1 MASTFANRGT
11 AWRVRSGG
19 NELNGG
25 GFDQFVTGVGVDYSD
40 SDTAV
45 IDSTTGTCAVAAAT
59 TFIDNSATFPSD
71 IVGNVLRASARTGG
85 TAAALDYFVV
95 TGYTNA
101 NTITLDRAMAVTT
114 DITAMTYRIGGAHPS
129 LINYASAATGTL
141 GTPVL
146 ATPLLAGNQ
155 IYIRGSGSEDPA
167 SADFDWSSGHWTI
180 TSGSRA
186 NGMISIIGYNGRPRI
201 DHDWAVLADHVT
213 VKHISLRRKVG
224 AAPGD
229 CFVKNGATAARVT
242 MTDCILDQNG
252 FDSTE
257 FDSFGGSFCYNE
269 VRNSGG
275 GALGTRVAVVLS
287 HPCNQAVGNY
297 IHNVRGHGISTG
309 AGSNITS
316 FPSIGF
322 NTIVNCL
329 GDGVV
334 LNIFGSSYFYAVFN
348 NTINNN
354 GGHGI
359 NAASGT
365 FGNAAI
371 FNNIISNHTGSGKFG
386 ISFVDSITTNRR
398 LRRSVFEFNCYYG
411 NTNNFNQVSSADT
424 WAVQTNDITS
434 DPGYVNAAS
443 GNYATGANVRS
454 KGLSG
459 LGGLNGTL
467 GAATNKVNIGAF
479 QGAAAVVTIP
489 CTVGNAVANG
499 TTAAITRTIATTVGN
514 SAADG
519 ATANLIRTI
528 ATTVGNATA
537 DGITAAINR
546 ITATTVGNAVAD
558 GSTSAVTRT
567 VATTPG
573 NAAAAGIIASIV
585 LDGSATIACTPGN
598 AVADGSLA
606 AVTRTVA
613 TTLGNAVADG
623 LIAGLI
629 RTIAT
634 TTGNAVA
641 DGITA
646 SITTAGQTVIGCTPG
661 NAVADGAMATV
672 MRTITADPGNAV
684 TNGSIAALLRVIAA
698 GPGNAVADGVT
709 ASILGATS
717 IACFPGN
724 AVAQGILAH
733 IASGSRLFVNDISV
747 LSVPISNYIS
757 TLSAPSKSDL
767 YVR

>member
-1 MASTFANRGT
+1 MASTFANRAT
-11 AWRVRSGG
+11 RWRVRAGG

-25 GFDQFVTGVGVDYSD
+25 GFDQFVTGAGVDYSD
-40 SDTAV
+40 ADTPL
-45 IDSTTGTCAVAAAT
+45 INSTTGTCAVAAAT
-59 TFIDNSATFPSD
+59 TFIDTGVTFPSD

-129 LINYASAATGTL
+129 LINFASAATGSL

-155 IYIRGSGSEDPA
+155 IYIRGAGSEDPA

-180 TSGSRA
+180 PSGSRA

-201 DHDWAVLADHVT
+201 DHDWAILADHFT

-224 AAPGD
+224 ANPGD
-229 CFVKNGATAARVT
+229 CFVKNGANTAHVT
-242 MTDCILDQNG
+242 MTYCILDQNG

-257 FDSFGGSFCYNE
+257 FDSRGGSFCYNE

-275 GALGTRVAVVLS
+275 GALGTRTAVVMS
-287 HPCNQAVGNY
+287 HPCNQAIGNY

-309 AGSNITS
+309 AGGNITS

-322 NTIVNCL
+322 NTIVNNL

-334 LNIFGSSYFYAVFN
+334 LNILGSSYFYAVFN

-365 FGNAAI
+365 FGNATI

-398 LRRSVFEFNCYYG
+398 LRRSVFDFNCYYG

-424 WAVQTNDITS
+424 WTVQTNDITS

-443 GNYATGANVRS
+443 GNYATGTNVRS
-454 KGLSG
+454 KGMSG

-479 QGAAAVVTIP
+479 QGAGGGTAIT

-499 TTAAITRTIATTVGN
+499 TTAAITKTIAATVGN
-514 SAADG
+514 SSADG
-519 ATANLIRTI
+519 TTASLIRTI
-528 ATTVGNATA
+528 AATVGNAVA
-537 DGITAAINR
+537 DGSTAAITR
-546 ITATTVGNAVAD
+546 TTATTVGNAVAD
-558 GSTSAVTRT
+558 GSTAAITRT
-567 VATTPG
+567 TATT
-573 NAAAAGIIASIV
+573 V
-585 LDGSATIACTPGN
+585 
-598 AVADGSLA
+598 
-606 AVTRTVA
+606 
-613 TTLGNAVADG
+613 
-623 LIAGLI
+623 
-629 RTIAT
+629 
-634 TTGNAVA
+634 
-641 DGITA
+641 
-646 SITTAGQTVIGCTPG
+646 
-661 NAVADGAMATV
+661 
-672 MRTITADPGNAV
+672 
-684 TNGSIAALLRVIAA
+684 
-698 GPGNAVADGVT
+698 GNAVADGVVAAISTSGTT
-709 ASILGATS
+709 AITATPGAAVADGLQAAIIRIIVANPGGAVASGAIAALLRS
-717 IACFPGN
+717 IAASPGA
-724 AVAQGILAH
+724 AVANGVTATVTSAAVVDTFIGPGRAR
-733 IASGSRLFVNDISV
+733 IG
-747 LSVPISNYIS
+747 PS
-757 TLSAPSKSDL
+757 TLRARHLRIGAPTL
-767 YVR
+767 